1 MIPRMEFLQ
10 ESPEGMCDVLSVPY
24 LLRTTEGGAVNLSVL
39 RSHLFGGLYESTTL
53 V

>member
-1 MIPRMEFLQ
+1 MILRMEFLQ

-24 LLRTTEGGAVNLSVL
+24 LLRTTGGVNLSVL
-39 RSHLFGGLYESTTL
+39 RSHLFGGFYESTTL

>member
-1 MIPRMEFLQ
+1 MFFLF
-10 ESPEGMCDVLSVPY
+10 PI
-24 LLRTTEGGAVNLSVL
+24 LLRTTEGAVNLSVL